1 MAIIYHLTT
10 QQEWLQ
16 AKSKGQYE
24 APSLVEEGF
33 IHCSE
38 ERQIPGVLE
47 RYFQGQTG
55 LIKLQIET
63 DRLTSPLYY
72 DWSPSLEDTF
82 PHIYG
87 PINLDAVVGQEEII
101 RK

>member
-10 QQEWLQ
+10 RPDWAQ
-16 AKSKGQYE
+16 ATLKGQYE
-24 APSLVEEGF
+24 HPSLAEEGF

-38 ERQIPGVLE
+38 ERQIPGVLD
-47 RYFQGQTG
+47 RYFRGQTD
-55 LIKLQIET
+55 LLKLSIDTE
-63 DRLTSPLYY
+63 RLLSPLYY

-87 PINLDAVVGQEEII
+87 PINLDAVVKEENI
-101 RK
+101 

>member
-10 QQEWLQ
+10 PKEWQQ

-24 APSLVEEGF
+24 APSLAEEGF

-38 ERQIPGVLE
+38 ERQIAGVLE
-47 RYFQGQTG
+47 RYFQGQT
-55 LIKLQIET
+55 KLMKLHIET

-87 PINLDAVVGQEEII
+87 PINLDAVIGEEEII